1 LTPRVSTGASIGVC
15 TGFRDG
21 VMGQITVFSG
31 AERHRRWSLEQKR
44 SLVEAA
50 FAPGAIVSEVARGAD
65 IRANQIYR
73 WRRKLAAD
81 RPTGFAAVMLSADQR
96 DNSAAAAMPAAVM
109 VIEIGNARM
118 QIMADAPPA
127 LVSAALRLLSR

>member
-1 LTPRVSTGASIGVC
+1 
-15 TGFRDG
+15 
-21 VMGQITVFSG
+21 MGQITVFSG

-65 IRANQIYR
+65 IRATQIYR

-96 DNSAAAAMPAAVM
+96 DNLAAAAMPAAVM
-109 VIEIGNARM
+109 VIETGNVRL

>member
-1 LTPRVSTGASIGVC
+1 
-15 TGFRDG
+15 
-21 VMGQITVFSG
+21 MGQITVFSG

-109 VIEIGNARM
+109 VIEIGNVRL